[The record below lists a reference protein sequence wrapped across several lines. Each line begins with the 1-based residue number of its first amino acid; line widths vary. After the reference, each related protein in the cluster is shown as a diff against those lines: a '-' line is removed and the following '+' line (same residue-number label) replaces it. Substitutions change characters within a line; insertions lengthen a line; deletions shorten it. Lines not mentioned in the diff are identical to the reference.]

1 MGYFPFYID
10 IENKNCVV
18 VGGGVVAFRKIEKLL
33 PFNPVITVVAP
44 KICDEI
50 LKISEIKICN
60 RNFKDSDII
69 NAFMVISA
77 TDDEELNQ
85 HIFELCNE
93 KNILVNTVDD
103 KKKCGFVFP
112 ALAKT
117 KNITVGISTSGKSPL
132 YARYLREKIENLIDE
147 NSDEIT
153 DILCRYRSLIKNEI
167 KSEEK
172 RKIAFEQILEICL
185 HNDIN
190 NIDEKQILHIVE
202 ELK

>member
-10 IENKNCVV
+10 IDNKNCVV
-18 VGGGVVAFRKIEKLL
+18 VGGGVVALRKIEKLS
-33 PFNPVITVVAP
+33 PFNPAITVVAP

-50 LKISEIKICN
+50 LKISKIKICN
-60 RNFKDSDII
+60 RKFEDNDID

-153 DILCRYRSLIKNEI
+153 DVLCRYRSLIKNEI

-172 RKIAFEQILEICL
+172 RKMAFEQILEICL
-185 HNDIN
+185 QGDIN
-190 NIDEKQILHIVE
+190 NIDEKQILHIIE
-202 ELK
+202 EFK